1 MKKILLIFLILSN
14 NLFAQD
20 IRIVPYKEVGSL
32 KLENL
37 VRYTDGFLN
46 IHGWSNDGLIFYSTK
61 THINYYYKIYNLITN
76 TPVYD
81 SDFPYTIRYNN
92 YDPTHVV
99 DYVSSTYHIEP
110 ANNNRVENFPI
121 EIGGRYFEIMIRDI
135 TEERNQKDYVDEM
148 YIEIFL
154 KKSENEIKVNEVIIP
169 RKGAGLPDINDLRFY
184 YIRNNIIINIITII
198 IEIPTEHGGDV
209 DISLNE
215 YELIGFDLNR
225 VQ

>member
-20 IRIVPYKEVGSL
+20 IRIIPYKEAGAFEY
-32 KLENL
+32 KNL
-37 VRYTDGFLN
+37 FRHMDGFLN
-46 IHGWSNDGLIFYSTK
+46 IHGWSNDGLIFYSTQ
-61 THINYYYKIYNLITN
+61 THINYYFKIYNLITN

-92 YDPTHVV
+92 YDPTHVI

-135 TEERNQKDYVDEM
+135 TEERNQKDYIDEM

-198 IEIPTEHGGDV
+198 IEIPTEYGGDV